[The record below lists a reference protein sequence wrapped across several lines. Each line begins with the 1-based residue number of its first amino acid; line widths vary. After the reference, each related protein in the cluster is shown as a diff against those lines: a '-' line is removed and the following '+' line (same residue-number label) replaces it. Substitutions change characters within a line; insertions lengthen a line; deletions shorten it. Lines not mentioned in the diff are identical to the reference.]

1 MGQPDVQTRPPGAQ
15 AQTWPAPRQA
25 WSVVALFCVVAILS
39 YTDRQILGL
48 LVDPIRADLH
58 VSDTQIG
65 VLQGIAFAVVYSFA
79 GLPLGRL
86 ADLVQRR
93 GVILAGVGLWSAGTL
108 LCGCATSF
116 WMLFAGRLVVGI
128 GEAALAPAAT
138 SMIADMF
145 PTARRGTAIG
155 LFAMGMVIGGGAA
168 ISIGG
173 AVLGLAARGGFAGM
187 PVIGTLA
194 PWRTV
199 LVLLALSGVPLLA
212 LLSLVP
218 EPARH
223 RTQAEGAG
231 ATAAGDGLRAILAQ
245 LGLVRRALVPL
256 VLGCALM
263 SVGDFAMLSWAPA
276 LLGRRYLLSPQAIG
290 LALGT
295 PIVIAGAL
303 ASLGGG
309 AISDRLARRRGPAGR
324 LQLAGCSAIVAL
336 PFALVAITASANE
349 AIACVAL
356 WTLFSTVAGIVGMT
370 AIQEIVPNRAR
381 GLSAS
386 FISFGNI
393 MLGLGGGATLTGF
406 VTDHVFGDPL
416 AVGRSLTLVILPAG
430 IVAILL
436 FFVASRAAR
445 SLTR

>member
-1 MGQPDVQTRPPGAQ
+1 MGQADDVT
-15 AQTWPAPRQA
+15 TWPAPARA
-25 WSVVALFCVVAILS
+25 WSVVGLFCVAAILS

-48 LVDPIRADLH
+48 LVDPIRADLDI
-58 VSDTQIG
+58 SDTQVG
-65 VLQGIAFAVVYSFA
+65 VLQGIAFAIVYSVA

-93 GVILAGVGLWSAGTL
+93 SVILCGIALWSVGTL
-108 LCGCATSF
+108 LCGYAGSF
-116 WMLFAGRLVVGI
+116 GMLFAGRIVVGI
-128 GEAALAPAAT
+128 GEAALAPAAM

-173 AVLGLAARGGFAGM
+173 AVLGLAAQGCFSGV
-187 PVIGTLA
+187 PVLGALA

-199 LVLLALSGVPLLA
+199 LVLLAMSGVPLFLLLA
-212 LLSLVP
+212 LVK
-218 EPARH
+218 EPPRH
-223 RTQAEGAG
+223 RTTVEAAETGG
-231 ATAAGDGLRAILAQ
+231 GLRAILAQ
-245 LGLVRRALVPL
+245 LTLVRGALIPL

-263 SVGDFAMLSWAPA
+263 SVGDFAMMSWAPA
-276 LLGRRYLLSPQAIG
+276 LLSRRYLLSPEAIG
-290 LALGT
+290 FALGL
-295 PIVIAGAL
+295 PIVLAGAL

-309 AISDRLARRRGPAGR
+309 AISDRLALRRGPAGR
-324 LQLAGCSAIVAL
+324 LLLAGCSATVAL
-336 PFALVAITASANE
+336 PFALIAITASAHQ

-356 WTLFSTVAGIVGMT
+356 WILFSTVAGIVGMT

-393 MLGLGGGATLTGF
+393 MLGLGGGATLTGV
-406 VTDHVFGDPL
+406 VTDHVFGNPL
-416 AVGRSLTLVILPAG
+416 AVGRSLTLIVLPAG

-436 FFVASRAAR
+436 FFLASRAAR

>member
-1 MGQPDVQTRPPGAQ
+1 MGEQPDRLNG
-15 AQTWPAPRQA
+15 WPAPARA
-25 WSVVALFCVVAILS
+25 WSVVGLFCVAAILS

-58 VSDTQIG
+58 VSDTQVG
-65 VLQGIAFAVVYSFA
+65 VLQGIAFAIVYSFA

-93 GVILAGVGLWSAGTL
+93 SVILVGIALWSVGTL
-108 LCGCATSF
+108 SCGYAHSF
-116 WMLFAGRLVVGI
+116 GTLFAGRLVVGV

-145 PTARRGTAIG
+145 PTARRGAAIG

-173 AVLGLAARGGFAGM
+173 TVLSIAAQGAFADVPVLAH
-187 PVIGTLA
+187 LA

-199 LVLLALSGVPLLA
+199 LVLLGLSGVPLL
-212 LLSLVP
+212 LLLLLVR
-218 EPARH
+218 EPLRH
-223 RTQAEGAG
+223 RTGIEANDA
-231 ATAAGDGLRAILAQ
+231 DDDLRAILAQ
-245 LGLVRRALVPL
+245 LGRVRLALIPL

-276 LLGRRYLLSPQAIG
+276 LLGRRYLLSPQAIA

-295 PIVIAGAL
+295 PIVIAAAL

-309 AISDRLARRRGPAGR
+309 AISDRLAVRHGPAGR
-324 LQLAGCSAIVAL
+324 LLLAGCSAIVAL
-336 PFALVAITASANE
+336 PFALIAIASSADQ

-370 AIQEIVPNRAR
+370 AILEIVPNRAR

-393 MLGLGGGATLTGF
+393 MLGLGGGATLTGV
-406 VTDHVFGDPL
+406 VTDHVFGSPL

-430 IVAILL
+430 LIAIAL
-436 FFVASRAAR
+436 FFLASRAAR
-445 SLTR
+445 SLTS

>member
-1 MGQPDVQTRPPGAQ
+1 MGAQ
-15 AQTWPAPRQA
+15 TDNVTTWPAPARA
-25 WSVVALFCVVAILS
+25 WSVVGLFCIAAILS

-58 VSDTQIG
+58 ISDTQVG
-65 VLQGIAFAVVYSFA
+65 VLQGIAFAIVYSFA

-93 GVILAGVGLWSAGTL
+93 SVILAGIGLWSVGTL
-108 LCGCATSF
+108 LCGYAGSF
-116 WMLFAGRLVVGI
+116 GMLFAGRLVVGV
-128 GEAALAPAAT
+128 GEAALAPAAM

-173 AVLGLAARGGFAGM
+173 TVLGLAAHGVFAGL
-187 PVIGTLA
+187 PILGTLA
-194 PWRTV
+194 PWRIV
-199 LVLLALSGVPLLA
+199 LMLLGLSGLPLLA
-212 LLSLVP
+212 LLTLVS

-223 RTQAEGAG
+223 RTDADAREGG
-231 ATAAGDGLRAILAQ
+231 VDLRAILSQ
-245 LGLVRRALVPL
+245 LGLVRKALIPL
-256 VLGCALM
+256 VMGCALM

-276 LLGRRYLLSPQAIG
+276 LLGRRYLLSPEAIG
-290 LALGT
+290 LALGM
-295 PIVIAGAL
+295 PIVLAGAL
-303 ASLGGG
+303 ASVGGG
-309 AISDRLARRRGPAGR
+309 AVSDRLALRRGPSGR
-324 LQLAGCSAIVAL
+324 LLLAGCSAIVAL
-336 PFALVAITASANE
+336 PFAMIGFTASAHQ

-356 WTLFSTVAGIVGMT
+356 WILFSTVAGIVGMT

-381 GLSAS
+381 GLAAS
-386 FISFGNI
+386 FIAFGNI

-416 AVGRSLTLVILPAG
+416 AVGRSLTLVVFPAG

-436 FFVASRAAR
+436 FFLASRAAR
-445 SLTR
+445 SLTP

>member
-1 MGQPDVQTRPPGAQ
+1 MGQADDVTR
-15 AQTWPAPRQA
+15 WPAPARA
-25 WSVVALFCVVAILS
+25 WSVVGLFCVAAILS

-58 VSDTQIG
+58 ISDTQVG
-65 VLQGIAFAVVYSFA
+65 VLQGIAFAIVYSFA

-93 GVILAGVGLWSAGTL
+93 SVLLGGIALWSVGTL
-108 LCGCATSF
+108 LCGYAGSF
-116 WMLFAGRLVVGI
+116 GLLFAGRIVVGI
-128 GEAALAPAAT
+128 GEAALAPAAM

-173 AVLGLAARGGFAGM
+173 AVLGLAAHGSFVDV

-199 LVLLALSGVPLLA
+199 LVLLAMSGVPLFLLLA
-212 LLSLVP
+212 LVR
-218 EPARH
+218 EPSRH
-223 RTQAEGAG
+223 RTAVE
-231 ATAAGDGLRAILAQ
+231 AAQSGDGLRAILAQ
-245 LGLVRRALVPL
+245 LALVRGALIPL

-263 SVGDFAMLSWAPA
+263 SVGDFAMMSWAPA
-276 LLGRRYLLSPQAIG
+276 LLSRRYLLSPEAIG
-290 LALGT
+290 LALGL
-295 PIVIAGAL
+295 PIVLAGAL

-309 AISDRLARRRGPAGR
+309 AISDRLALRRGPAGR
-324 LQLAGCSAIVAL
+324 LLLAACSAIVAL
-336 PFALVAITASANE
+336 PFALIAITSSAHQ

-356 WTLFSTVAGIVGMT
+356 WILGSTVAGIVGMT

-393 MLGLGGGATLTGF
+393 MLGLGGGATLTGV

-416 AVGRSLTLVILPAG
+416 AVGRSLTLVVLPAG

-436 FFVASRAAR
+436 FFLASRAAR

>member
-1 MGQPDVQTRPPGAQ
+1 MTKQPDNIY
-15 AQTWPAPRQA
+15 TWPSPTRA
-25 WSVVALFCVVAILS
+25 WSVVGLFCVVAILS

-58 VSDTQIG
+58 ISDTQVG

-86 ADLVQRR
+86 ADIVQRR
-93 GVILAGVGLWSAGTL
+93 FVIVAGIALWSLGSL
-108 LCGCATSF
+108 VCGYASSF
-116 WMLFAGRLVVGI
+116 GILFVGRLIVGI

-173 AVLGLAARGGFAGM
+173 VVLGFAARGGFAGL
-187 PVIGTLA
+187 PILGTLA

-199 LVLLALSGVPLLA
+199 LVLLGLSGLPLLA
-212 LLSLVP
+212 LLAMVP
-218 EPARH
+218 EPVRH
-223 RTQAEGAG
+223 RTEVEANEAG
-231 ATAAGDGLRAILAQ
+231 GDLRAILAQ
-245 LGLVRRALVPL
+245 LGSVKKALIPL

-276 LLGRRYLLSPQAIG
+276 LLGRRYLMLPEAIG

-303 ASLGGG
+303 ASIGGG
-309 AISDRLARRRGPAGR
+309 VISDRLALKRGPAGR
-324 LQLAGCSAIVAL
+324 LLLAGCSAIIAL
-336 PFALVAITASANE
+336 PFALIAITSSAHQ

-370 AIQEIVPNRAR
+370 ALQEIVPNRAR
-381 GLSAS
+381 GLSSS

-393 MLGLGGGATLTGF
+393 MVGLGGGATLTGF

-416 AVGRSLTLVILPAG
+416 AVGRSLSLVILPAG
-430 IVAILL
+430 FIAILL
-436 FFVASRAAR
+436 FFLASRAVR
-445 SLTR
+445 RLIR

>member
-1 MGQPDVQTRPPGAQ
+1 MGQADDVTE
-15 AQTWPAPRQA
+15 WPAPARA
-25 WSVVALFCVVAILS
+25 WSVVGLFCVTAILS

-58 VSDTQIG
+58 ISDTQVG
-65 VLQGIAFAVVYSFA
+65 VLQGIAFAIVYSFA

-86 ADLVQRR
+86 ADLVERR
-93 GVILAGVGLWSAGTL
+93 TVILCGIALWSVGTL
-108 LCGCATSF
+108 LCGYAGSF
-116 WMLFAGRLVVGI
+116 GMLFAGRIVVGI
-128 GEAALAPAAT
+128 GEAALAPAAM

-173 AVLGLAARGGFAGM
+173 AVLGLAAHGGFADV
-187 PVIGTLA
+187 PLIGTLA

-199 LVLLALSGVPLLA
+199 LVLLAMSGVPLLLLLA
-212 LLSLVP
+212 LVR
-218 EPARH
+218 EPARR
-223 RTQAEGAG
+223 RTAVE
-231 ATAAGDGLRAILAQ
+231 TSETSDGLRAILAQ
-245 LGLVRRALVPL
+245 LALVRGALIPL

-263 SVGDFAMLSWAPA
+263 SVGDFAMMSWAPA
-276 LLGRRYLLSPQAIG
+276 LLSRRYLLSPEAIG
-290 LALGT
+290 FALGL
-295 PIVIAGAL
+295 PIVFAGGL

-309 AISDRLARRRGPAGR
+309 AISDRLALRRGPAGR
-324 LQLAGCSAIVAL
+324 LLLAGCSATIAL
-336 PFALVAITASANE
+336 PFALIAVTASAHQ

-356 WTLFSTVAGIVGMT
+356 WILFSTVAGIVGMT

-393 MLGLGGGATLTGF
+393 MLGLGGGATLTGV
-406 VTDHVFGDPL
+406 VTDHVFADPL
-416 AVGRSLTLVILPAG
+416 AVGRSLTLVVMPGG

-436 FFVASRAAR
+436 FFLASRAAR

>member
-1 MGQPDVQTRPPGAQ
+1 MATRDTDET
-15 AQTWPAPRQA
+15 TWPAPGRA
-25 WSVVALFCVVAILS
+25 WSVVGLFCVAAILS

-58 VSDTQIG
+58 ISDTQVG
-65 VLQGIAFAVVYSFA
+65 VLQGVAFAIVYSFA

-93 GVILAGVGLWSAGTL
+93 RVILAGIALWSGGTL
-108 LCGCATSF
+108 LCGYAGSF
-116 WMLFAGRLVVGI
+116 GMLFVGRLVVGI

-145 PTARRGTAIG
+145 PTKRRGTAIG

-173 AVLGLAARGGFAGM
+173 TVLGLAQRGGFAGL
-187 PVIGTLA
+187 PVLGTLA

-199 LVLLALSGVPLLA
+199 MVLLGLSGLPLFAALVLVR
-212 LLSLVP
+212 

-223 RTQAEGAG
+223 RTAVEGADADRALG
-231 ATAAGDGLRAILAQ
+231 AILAQ
-245 LGLVRRALVPL
+245 LGLVRRALIPL

-263 SVGDFAMLSWAPA
+263 SVGDFAMLSWVPA
-276 LLGRRYLLSPQAIG
+276 LLARRYLFSPEAIG
-290 LALGT
+290 IALGA
-295 PIVIAGAL
+295 PIVVAGGL

-309 AISDRLARRRGPAGR
+309 AISDRLALRRGPAGR
-324 LQLAGCSAIVAL
+324 LLLAGCSATVAL
-336 PFALVAITASANE
+336 PFALIAFATSAGQ

-356 WTLFSTVAGIVGMT
+356 WSLFSTVAGIVGMT
-370 AIQEIVPNRAR
+370 AMQEIVPNRAR
-381 GLSAS
+381 GLASS

-416 AVGRSLTLVILPAG
+416 AVGRSLTFVVLPAG

-436 FFVASRAAR
+436 FFLASRAAR
-445 SLTR
+445 SLSR

>member
-1 MGQPDVQTRPPGAQ
+1 MGEPNQLNA
-15 AQTWPAPRQA
+15 WPAPARA
-25 WSVVALFCVVAILS
+25 WSVVALFCVAAILS

-58 VSDTQIG
+58 VSDTQVG
-65 VLQGIAFAVVYSFA
+65 VLQGIAFAIVYSFA

-93 GVILAGVGLWSAGTL
+93 SVILVGIALWSVGTL
-108 LCGCATSF
+108 SCGYAGSF
-116 WMLFAGRLVVGI
+116 GTLFAGRLVVGV

-145 PTARRGTAIG
+145 PTARRGAAVG

-173 AVLGLAARGGFAGM
+173 TVLSIAAHGAFADVPVLAN
-187 PVIGTLA
+187 LA
-194 PWRTV
+194 PWRIV
-199 LVLLALSGVPLLA
+199 LVLLGLSGVPLL
-212 LLSLVP
+212 LLLLLVR
-218 EPARH
+218 EPLRH
-223 RTQAEGAG
+223 RTAVESGEAD
-231 ATAAGDGLRAILAQ
+231 DGLRAILAQ
-245 LGLVRRALVPL
+245 LGHVRRALIPL

-276 LLGRRYLLSPQAIG
+276 LLGRRYLLSPQAIA

-295 PIVIAGAL
+295 PIVIAAAL

-309 AISDRLARRRGPAGR
+309 AISDRLALRRGPAGR
-324 LQLAGCSAIVAL
+324 LFLAGCSAIVAL
-336 PFALVAITASANE
+336 PFALIALASSANQ

-356 WTLFSTVAGIVGMT
+356 WSLFSTVAGIVGMT
-370 AIQEIVPNRAR
+370 AILEIVPNRAR

-406 VTDHVFGDPL
+406 VTDHVFGSPL

-430 IVAILL
+430 LIAIVL
-436 FFVASRAAR
+436 FFLASRAAR
-445 SLTR
+445 SLTS